1 MVLKK
6 KIARIVIEEIIVD
19 LDDDGQQLHFIIHWQ
34 GGCHTEFEM
43 PKPLSGALAHKTS
56 LEDIE
61 LIKKMAKRY
70 RDDEI
75 ARVLSKLGRKT
86 GKGNRWTQSRV
97 AYARKKYKIPAPDL
111 NKLDSN
117 ILTLGQATAYSRV
130 SDTTLMRL
138 IRANILPVKQVA
150 PYAPYE
156 IKYDDLDSDP
166 VAGILERLKETGK
179 LDLEGDMSIHQSSLF
194 E

>member
-1 MVLKK
+1 MTRMITKFLQHIFVSDESRSL
-6 KIARIVIEEIIVD
+6 ILEH
-19 LDDDGQQLHFIIHWQ
+19 L
-34 GGCHTEFEM
+34 
-43 PKPLSGALAHKTS
+43 TS

-61 LIKKMAKRY
+61 LITKMAKRY

-111 NKLDSN
+111 NQLDSN
-117 ILTLGQATAYSRV
+117 ILTLGQATAYTQV

-138 IRANILPVKQVA
+138 IRAEILPVKQVA
-150 PYAPYE
+150 PLCA
-156 IKYDDLDSDP
+156 
-166 VAGILERLKETGK
+166 V
-179 LDLEGDMSIHQSSLF
+179 
-194 E
+194 

>member
-1 MVLKK
+1 
-6 KIARIVIEEIIVD
+6 
-19 LDDDGQQLHFIIHWQ
+19 
-34 GGCHTEFEM
+34 
-43 PKPLSGALAHKTS
+43 
-56 LEDIE
+56 
-61 LIKKMAKRY
+61 MAIRY

-111 NKLDSN
+111 KNLDSD
-117 ILTLGQATAYSRV
+117 ILTLGQATAYAQV

-138 IRANILPVKQVA
+138 IRAEILPVKQVA

-156 IKYDDLDSDP
+156 IRCNDLDSEP
-166 VAGILERLKETGK
+166 VAGILGRLKATGK
-179 LDLEGDMSIHQSSLF
+179 LNFEGDLLLNQGSLF

>member
-1 MVLKK
+1 MRSTRT
-6 KIARIVIEEIIVD
+6 ARPKNN
-19 LDDDGQQLHFIIHWQ
+19 IHK
-34 GGCHTEFEM
+34 E
-43 PKPLSGALAHKTS
+43 GAIAHKTS
-56 LEDIE
+56 LEDID
-61 LIKKMAKRY
+61 LITQMAKRY

-97 AYARKKYKIPAPDL
+97 AYARKKYKISPPEME
-111 NKLDSN
+111 KLDPN
-117 ILTLGQATAYSRV
+117 ILTLGQAIAYCGV

-138 IRANILPVKQVA
+138 IRTNILPVEQVA

-156 IKYDDLDSDP
+156 IKRDDLDNEP
-166 VAGILERLKETGK
+166 VAGILNRLKATGK
-179 LDLEGDMSIHQSSLF
+179 LILEWDMLAKQGSLF